1 MERLEIPVNGESE
14 PWLDALERGD
24 EVVFVRDG
32 KPAAE
37 LTALRARKRG
47 PIDLEVLAAARA
59 AMAPI
64 RVHDAAAL
72 IRGLR
77 DAADH

>member
-1 MERLEIPVNGESE
+1 MEGDSE
-14 PWLDALERGD
+14 RWLDALERGD

-32 KPAAE
+32 EPAAE
-37 LTALRARKRG
+37 LTTLRKPKRG

-72 IRGLR
+72 IRDLR